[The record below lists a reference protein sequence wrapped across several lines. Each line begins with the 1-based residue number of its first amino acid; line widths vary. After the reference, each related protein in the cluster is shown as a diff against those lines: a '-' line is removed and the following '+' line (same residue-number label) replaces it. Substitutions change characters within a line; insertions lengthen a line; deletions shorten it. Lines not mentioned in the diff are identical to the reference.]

1 MCRETSNDP
10 HNTEQLLSPM
20 VMCGPHGLNF
30 NTPVELRLPHNANVT
45 EQGWQY
51 GTKQPGSESN
61 QVSVMIDHF

>member
-1 MCRETSNDP
+1 MG
-10 HNTEQLLSPM
+10 
-20 VMCGPHGLNF
+20 CGPHGLNF